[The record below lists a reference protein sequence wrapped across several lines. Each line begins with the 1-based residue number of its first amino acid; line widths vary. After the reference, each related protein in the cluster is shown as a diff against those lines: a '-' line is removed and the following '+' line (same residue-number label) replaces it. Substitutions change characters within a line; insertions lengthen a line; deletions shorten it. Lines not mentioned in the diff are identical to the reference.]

1 MAQVADGVFQLK
13 IPIPKN
19 TLIPDGSLNY
29 TLVYLI
35 EEGKRLILVDAGW
48 NDDISW
54 KAFQAELAAHHVSAT
69 DIGTVVITHFHPDHM
84 GLAAR
89 VKEASGAEVLMH
101 VKDASVPRED
111 GHRHEEDSRSQGAHQ
126 ANRRLGV
133 PEEDAGRQDSKYRRM
148 GGIMPHFKVDRAVNE
163 ARTVVPGSANL
174 YAIWTPGHSPGHL
187 VVHDERRK
195 LLFSGDHILPRISPN
210 VSLSAWVKGDPLAD
224 YLTSLGQTRAL
235 QADMVLPAHEH
246 AFTDLAGRVDEL
258 LEHHRQRLAEAVEA
272 VREGPRTPYQIAAK
286 LTWDSNPWPEMS
298 AGTRNMALM
307 EAMAH
312 LRLLINRRVLARE
325 ERDGVLYYR
334 AL

>member
-19 TLIPDGSLNY
+19 TVIPDGSLGY

-54 KAFQAELAAHHVSAT
+54 KAFLAELAAHHVSAT

-89 VKEASGAEVLMH
+89 VKEASGAEFVMH
-101 VKDASVPRED
+101 VKDASIRREER
-111 GHRHEEDSRSQGAHQ
+111 HRHEETRPP
-126 ANRRLGV
+126 NRELRRLGV
-133 PEEDAGRQDSKYRRM
+133 SEEDAAHQDPKYERM
-148 GGIMPHFKVDRAVNE
+148 RGAIPHLEVDRAVNE
-163 ARTVVPGSANL
+163 ARTLVPGSDNL
-174 YAIWTPGHSPGHL
+174 WAIWTPGHSPGHL

-210 VSLSAWVKGDPLAD
+210 VSLSPFVKGDPLAD
-224 YLTSLGQTRAL
+224 YLASLDQTKKL

-272 VREGPRTPYQIAAK
+272 VREGPRTPYQIASK
-286 LTWDSNPWPEMS
+286 LSWDSKPWPEMS
-298 AGTRNMALM
+298 PGTRNMALM

-312 LRLLINRRVLARE
+312 LRLLINRGVLARE
-325 ERDGVLYYR
+325 DRDGVLYYR
-334 AL
+334 AA